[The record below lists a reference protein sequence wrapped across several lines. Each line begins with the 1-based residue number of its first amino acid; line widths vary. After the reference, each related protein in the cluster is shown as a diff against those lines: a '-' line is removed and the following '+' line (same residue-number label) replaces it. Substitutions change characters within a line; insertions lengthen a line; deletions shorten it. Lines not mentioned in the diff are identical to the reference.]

1 MYEAFYGLDEKPFA
15 VPPNPAYLYLSKK
28 HENALSRLRYSILN
42 KSAFAVITGDIG
54 SGKTTLVRELIHSL
68 DDSVN
73 VGLLSNLDSVSY
85 EELLQWILYSFE
97 LKYEGENKVQLF
109 EIFTNFVISNYA
121 QNRRTV
127 LIIDEAQNL
136 AAHVLE
142 QLRMLSNI
150 NVDQHQVF
158 QLILVGQP
166 NLLDTLQRPGLEQF
180 MQRVEVEYYLKP
192 LDLVETTEY
201 IQHRLKIAGG
211 SEELFTPD
219 TFPIIWRN
227 TSGVPRLINV
237 LCNMALVYGFA
248 DFKDQIDGSVINDVL
263 SDKQN
268 EFPGNRGGAA
278 EGVQS
283 FGVSSNESRY
293 EDLDKDTQKEL
304 STIEKMFLFNGKD

>member
-28 HENALSRLRYSILN
+28 HESALSRLRYSILN

-68 DDSVN
+68 DDNVN
-73 VGLLSNLDSVSY
+73 VGLLSNLDSVSF
-85 EELLQWILYSFE
+85 EELLQWVLYSFE

-109 EIFTNFVISNYA
+109 DIFTDFVISNYA

-136 AAHVLE
+136 APSVLE

-166 NLLDTLQRPGLEQF
+166 NLLDTLQRPALEQF

-192 LDLVETTEY
+192 LDLAETTEY
-201 IQHRLKIAGG
+201 IKHRLKIAGG
-211 SEELFTPD
+211 SEELFTSD
-219 TFPIIWRN
+219 TFPVIWRN

-248 DFKDQIDGSVINDVL
+248 DFKDQIDRDVVNAVL
-263 SDKQN
+263 LDKQN
-268 EFPGNRGGAA
+268 EFPGNRGAVEGAQ
-278 EGVQS
+278 G
-283 FGVSSNESRY
+283 FGASSNESRY

-304 STIEKMFLFNGKD
+304 STIEKMFLFNSKD